1 MLVVI
6 GGLPATGKSSVA
18 PLVARRLRA
27 PYLRVDRIEQAAVDT
42 GALRHPVGAL
52 GYAVAYALAE
62 EQLSMDLDVVVEC
75 VNPIQPTRDTW
86 RETAARAAARV
97 VEVEMVCSDVDEHR
111 RRVET
116 RVSDVQRL
124 VKPTWEQVVGREYEP
139 WTRSRVVID
148 TSVTTPAAAADAII
162 AQVTAARLGTRP

>member
-1 MLVVI
+1 M
-6 GGLPATGKSSVA
+6 
-18 PLVARRLRA
+18 VARRLRA
-27 PYLRVDRIEQAAVDT
+27 PYLRVDRIEQAVVDT

-62 EQLSMDLDVVVEC
+62 EQLWLDLDVVVEC
-75 VNPIQPTRDTW
+75 VNPIRLTRDTW
-86 RETAARAAARV
+86 RETAARAAARL
-97 VEVEMVCSDVDEHR
+97 VEVEMVCSDVDEHL

-124 VKPTWEQVVGREYEP
+124 VKPRWEQVVDREYEP

-148 TSVTTPAAAADAII
+148 TSVTAPAAAADLIT